1 MKLIIAVVAP
11 RDSSAGWEVKMPA
24 VVDPVTDQLVR
35 HVLVRLFG
43 RPLPNPN

>member
-1 MKLIIAVVAP
+1 MSIIVAVVAP

-24 VVDPVTDQLVR
+24 VVDPVTDELVR
-35 HVLVRLFG
+35 YVLVRLFR